1 MTTIVHLIDDTTAGG
16 VMRVLDLLRT
26 DARLATS
33 ATHRVQTVSR
43 GRLAAPV
50 VEGADIIVSHLSVSW
65 RSLPMLVGLRARYA
79 HLPLLHV
86 EHSYTGAFAALNVK
100 RTRRFRTL
108 LRTAYSLFDRIVAV
122 SAAQAAWL
130 KDSALADP
138 AQVVTIASAVEVA
151 PFLALPP
158 VPALKPGQLRVIGAI
173 GRLDPQKGFDRLIRA
188 FRDTTNPD
196 LRLRIIGDG
205 PERAALE
212 ALATGDCRIE
222 FTGFVEDTVAAM
234 TDLDAVAMPSRWE
247 AYGLVALEA
256 RAAGRPVLVAPV
268 DGLADHAAAGAVEV
282 TGHAR
287 SDWTDALECVA
298 CVTPQTLTRTATA
311 RAEAACA
318 TDRFAEAWN
327 VLIAEITA
335 QEMAASAA

>member
-26 DARLATS
+26 DARLAAS

-43 GRLAAPV
+43 GRLSAPA

-65 RSLPMLVGLRARYA
+65 RSLPMLIGLRARYA

-86 EHSYTGAFAALNVK
+86 EHSYTEAFTALNVK

-130 KDSALADP
+130 KDCALADP
-138 AQVVTIASAVEVA
+138 ENVVTIASAVEVA
-151 PFLALPP
+151 PFLAVPP
-158 VPALKPGQLRVIGAI
+158 VPARRPGQPHVIGAI
-173 GRLDPQKGFDRLIRA
+173 GRLDPQKGFDRLIPA
-188 FRDTTNPD
+188 FRDTANPD

-212 ALATGDCRIE
+212 ALAEGDSRIE
-222 FTGFVEDTVAAM
+222 FAGFVEDPVAAM
-234 TDLDAVAMPSRWE
+234 TGLDAVAMPSRWE

-282 TGHAR
+282 TGNTR
-287 SDWTDALECVA
+287 SDWTDALDR
-298 CVTPQTLTRTATA
+298 VTRVTLPTMTRTAAARADAAGATA
-311 RAEAACA
+311 RFAASWA
-318 TDRFAEAWN
+318 A
-327 VLIAEITA
+327 LIAEVMVEEQVA
-335 QEMAASAA
+335 PAA